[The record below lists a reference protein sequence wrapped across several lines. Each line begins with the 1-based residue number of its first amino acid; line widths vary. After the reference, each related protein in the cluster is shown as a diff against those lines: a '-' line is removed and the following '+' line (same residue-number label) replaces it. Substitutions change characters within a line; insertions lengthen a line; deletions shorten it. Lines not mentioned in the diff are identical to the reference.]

1 MERIQDMFAARE
13 ILLITQ
19 DTLKKGSWRY
29 ISRKRRYK
37 RGRREKIR
45 RAMGKKKWKFARTQ
59 TIRLYSW
66 IALHSQSPFVCRI
79 FKSTTHISSILPFPS
94 TSIVPSAPPSL
105 CTNVHAHVSVYTYTY
120 IFATL

>member
-1 MERIQDMFAARE
+1 LRKKKEISQDIIMERIQDMFAARE

-45 RAMGKKKWKFARTQ
+45 RAMGKKSGNSLERKPSD
-59 TIRLYSW
+59 Y
-66 IALHSQSPFVCRI
+66 
-79 FKSTTHISSILPFPS
+79 ILG
-94 TSIVPSAPPSL
+94 
-105 CTNVHAHVSVYTYTY
+105 
-120 IFATL
+120 